1 MDNRT
6 SMSQASGGSFLLPV
20 LTASILTISI
30 ILSVPVS
37 FAGNPS
43 VPWEC
48 SNYSGDA
55 QTRCLKTFI
64 ERQQEQIDKL
74 EGQLQAQQNSVGQ
87 LKNQLDRQSAMSA
100 DLQRQLSHRPAI
112 TVVPPP
118 VYPPVA
124 AGIYLGQPWVYGSYY
139 WYGRPFWG
147 PRYYGHWGRRW

>member
-1 MDNRT
+1 MGNRA
-6 SMSQASGGSFLLPV
+6 SMSQASGRSIRLPMR
-20 LTASILTISI
+20 TASILTISI
-30 ILSVPVS
+30 ILSAPVS
-37 FAGNPS
+37 FAGNSS

-55 QTRCLKTFI
+55 QTRCLNIFI

-74 EGQLQAQQNSVGQ
+74 EGQLQAQQNSVRL
-87 LKNQLDRQSAMSA
+87 LKSQFDQQAAMA
-100 DLQRQLSHRPAI
+100 TNLQRQLSHRPPI

-118 VYPPVA
+118 VYPPVGV
-124 AGIYLGQPWVYGSYY
+124 GIYLGQPWVSGSYY